1 MPSADSQQNQ
11 SDADL
16 LKAALGGDENAF
28 VALYDKF
35 KGGIFRYA
43 FYMTNSV
50 AAAEEVTQDV
60 FMALLKEG
68 SSYREDRGDV
78 GAFVFGISRNFV
90 RRVRR
95 RERVYHPLPDDDA
108 IHRLAASLMTEPEA
122 VQQNLIRNEAVER
135 VQAALK
141 SLPDHYA
148 QVIVLCDLCEFSYAE
163 AASRLDCAVGTV
175 RSRLS
180 RAHAL
185 LARKLKPPDS
195 LESRI
200 RAAGTEGYV
209 L

>member
-1 MPSADSQQNQ
+1 MLSADSQESR

-16 LKAALGGDENAF
+16 LKAALAGDEHAF
-28 VALYDKF
+28 VWLYERF

-68 SSYREDRGDV
+68 SNYREERGDL

-90 RRVRR
+90 RRLRR

-108 IHRLAASLMTEPEA
+108 IQRLAASLMTEPEA
-122 VQQNLIRNEAVER
+122 VQQNLIRNEAVEQ
-135 VQAALK
+135 VQSALK
-141 SLPDHYA
+141 SLPEHYA

-163 AASRLDCAVGTV
+163 AAARLECAVGTI
-175 RSRLS
+175 RSRLN

-185 LARKLKPPDS
+185 LARKLKPLKS
-195 LESRI
+195 TKSGI
-200 RAAGTEGYV
+200 RTAGTEGYV